1 MKFRTIVFLFII
13 AIILI
18 GVFTKP
24 GVDDFKEYYIA
35 QQRSLQTPPV
45 IEYTNGIAYSIF
57 SVRSFAA
64 TTTTDNKA
72 VAVPVVKEK
81 YLGLFGKFWK
91 L

>member
-1 MKFRTIVFLFII
+1 MKFRTLVFLFII

-24 GVDDFKEYYIA
+24 GPDAFKEFYTKEHA
-35 QQRSLQTPPV
+35 RENPPV

-57 SVRSFAA
+57 SATSFTA
-64 TTTTDNKA
+64 TTTTDNKK